1 MRIGSILCRRHVLAG
16 TFLAFTAGLT
26 VPLLRAQESDLT
38 TIRKIA
44 ESQHDIVMILI
55 KKKEYAKA
63 ADEADKIF
71 ALKWPANEEAVLKKC
86 LLGYSDIFR
95 HDLHPEIA
103 LRLLD
108 KHLNLFKSNK
118 NRSDILMDKAYV
130 LEGLGRHDEALEC
143 YREAQQLLEIKDPP
157 SKIKKTAPTL
167 RARLGQR
174 NW

>member
-1 MRIGSILCRRHVLAG
+1 MRIGSTLYRRHVLAG

-26 VPLLRAQESDLT
+26 VSLCQAQESDLA

-55 KKKEYAKA
+55 KKQEYTKA

-71 ALKWPANEEAVLKKC
+71 ALKWPATQEDVLRKC
-86 LLGYSDIFR
+86 LLGYSDVFR
-95 HDLHPEIA
+95 HDQHPEIA

-108 KHLNLFKSNK
+108 KHMNLFKSNK

-130 LEGLGRHDEALEC
+130 LEGMNRHDEALEC

-157 SKIKKTAPTL
+157 TKIKK
-167 RARLGQR
+167 
-174 NW
+174 